1 MDPKTVYI
9 DGNSLTLL
17 DIVNV
22 ARNHFKV
29 SLTEVAKAA
38 IIKARTFVEKKLEE
52 GKVIYGLTTGFGEFQ
67 KILVKKED
75 AKTLQL
81 NLITSHSCAM
91 GPAMPLDVARALVL
105 LRANSVSKGYS
116 GIKLETV
123 QTMLDML
130 NKYVTPYVPEK
141 GSLGASGDL
150 ALLAHMV
157 QPKLGIGKAYY
168 KGDLMTS
175 VEAMNKADIKIIE
188 LESKEGLALINGTQA
203 MCAFGSLALYDTMN
217 MMKMGDIL
225 AVMVCE
231 V

>member
-91 GPAMPLDVARALVL
+91 AQLC
-105 LRANSVSKGYS
+105 
-116 GIKLETV
+116 
-123 QTMLDML
+123 
-130 NKYVTPYVPEK
+130 
-141 GSLGASGDL
+141 
-150 ALLAHMV
+150 H
-157 QPKLGIGKAYY
+157 
-168 KGDLMTS
+168 
-175 VEAMNKADIKIIE
+175 
-188 LESKEGLALINGTQA
+188 
-203 MCAFGSLALYDTMN
+203 
-217 MMKMGDIL
+217 
-225 AVMVCE
+225 
-231 V
+231 